1 MYAAPSDHHF
11 HQLAL
16 VRHHAFRVINLLVSL
31 ILDGFTLPSLFS
43 LCILTSGLKIIV
55 GKSLHSN
62 ARILVNVHVV

>member
-11 HQLAL
+11 PQLAL

-31 ILDGFTLPSLFS
+31 ILDGFTLPSIYCS
-43 LCILTSGLKIIV
+43 RCVSNSRIV

-62 ARILVNVHVV
+62 TRILVNVHVV